1 MIQKILEFW
10 GPIILRFGM
19 AAVIL
24 WFGWQQA
31 LHAEQWAA
39 YVPDSAVA
47 LTGFNALGLVYLNAV
62 FEAVF
67 GLLLLFGLQTRLVSF
82 LLSAHLFGIVWTVG
96 YGEIGVRDFG
106 LAIATLVVFINGP
119 DAFCL
124 QQRKVESIVKAETQS

>member
-31 LHAEQWAA
+31 LHAEQWTA
-39 YVPDSAVA
+39 YVPDSMVA

-62 FEAVF
+62 FESVF
-67 GLLLLFGLQTRLVSF
+67 GLLLLFGLQTRLVAF
-82 LLSAHLFGIVWTVG
+82 LLAVHLFNIMWMVG

-106 LAIATLVVFINGP
+106 LAIATLVVFMNGS

-124 QQRKVESIVKAETQS
+124 QQKKVESVAKIESLK